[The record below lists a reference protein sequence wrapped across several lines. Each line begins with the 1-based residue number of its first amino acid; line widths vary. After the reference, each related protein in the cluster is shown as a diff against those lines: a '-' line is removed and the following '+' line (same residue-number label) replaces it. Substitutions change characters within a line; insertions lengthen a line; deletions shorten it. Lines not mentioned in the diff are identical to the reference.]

1 MREGRLVQTYIP
13 RRLQQYVVRLVLVTI
28 LAVAPPLLASESVTF
43 PSASHQGG
51 PVVQLS
57 GYLYRPDGPGPF
69 PAVVMLHGCSGLL
82 TRGGKIGANAR
93 FWAEHFRNHGYVAL
107 LVDSFTA
114 RGIDEVCTGRHN
126 LSVVQERADDAR
138 GALQFIRQRT
148 DVQADRVGLVGWSNG
163 AAAALSVL
171 FNQGEPQR
179 DFRAAVAFYPSCRRT
194 YPGGPDYQPYAPLL
208 VLIGAKDD
216 WTPAAPC
223 VQWTE
228 RARALGAPMRI
239 TVYPDAPHGF
249 DAPNNPVHYRPEV
262 RNRNKPGGCCG
273 ATVGTEPAARA
284 EAIREVTQFFAVEL
298 GGRGLSP

>member
-1 MREGRLVQTYIP
+1 MREGRLVQTDIP

-28 LAVAPPLLASESVTF
+28 LAVAPPLLAAESVSF
-43 PSASHQGG
+43 PSASQQAG
-51 PVVQLS
+51 PVAQLS
-57 GYLYRPDGPGPF
+57 GYLYRPDGPGLF
-69 PAVVMLHGCSGLL
+69 PAVVLLHGCSGLL

-93 FWAEHFRNHGYVAL
+93 FWAEHFRDHGYVAL
-107 LVDSFTA
+107 LVDSFTT

-126 LSVVQERADDAR
+126 LSVVQERAADAR
-138 GALQFIRQRT
+138 GALQFIRQRAG
-148 DVQADRVGLVGWSNG
+148 VQADRVGLVGWSNG
-163 AAAALSVL
+163 AGAVLSVL
-171 FNQGEPQR
+171 FNKGEPQR
-179 DFRAAVAFYPSCRRT
+179 DFHAAVAFYPSCRRT
-194 YPGGPDYQPYAPLL
+194 YPGGPDYRPYAPLL

-223 VQWTE
+223 VQWTD
-228 RARALGAPMRI
+228 RAQALGAPMRI
-239 TVYPDAPHGF
+239 KVYPDAHHGF